1 MNSETEGRHSADYI
15 ELDQFLKLAEVVSSG
30 GEAKRLIQ
38 SGAVQV
44 NGAVETRRGRKLRAG
59 DSVLVNGEEFVIASD
74 EESGDG
80 WAFRGRGL
88 IQLTGRDNYRA
99 CGEAIGADLESD
111 PDLVATPQYAALS
124 AGWFWH
130 KNHLLPTKM
139 MNDKHFI

>member
-1 MNSETEGRHSADYI
+1 MNSETEGRHSAEYI

-74 EESGDG
+74 EESGDDD
-80 WAFRGRGL
+80 
-88 IQLTGRDNYRA
+88 Q
-99 CGEAIGADLESD
+99 SD
-111 PDLVATPQYAALS
+111 DPSLVV
-124 AGWFWH
+124 
-130 KNHLLPTKM
+130 
-139 MNDKHFI
+139 